1 MKTTKRFE
9 NAINKL
15 YIAFNENTLNP
26 ECCKQCAVGNIL
38 DKKDAWKYLSDDHGS
53 LKLNYLGLVHQNL
66 GRTFNGYS
74 PLELL
79 KIEAAFLK
87 GCGYQLPL
95 HHKHKK
101 PEDPTHQDTLFN
113 GLNEAIKVLCTF
125 DNIKNIMDYSN
136 LFKTSI
142 TKKSYLK
149 GTNFEFEKVKHE

>member
-38 DKKDAWKYLSDDHGS
+38 DQKDAWKHLSDDHGS

-74 PLELL
+74 PLDLL
-79 KIEAAFLK
+79 KIEAAFLR
-87 GCGYQLPL
+87 GCGYELPL
-95 HHKHKK
+95 HHKNKRPHDLTNKN
-101 PEDPTHQDTLFN
+101 TLFN
-113 GLNEAIKVLCTF
+113 GLNEAIKVLCIF
-125 DNIKNIMDYSN
+125 DNIEDVTNYSN
-136 LFKTSI
+136 LFKALI
-142 TKKSYLK
+142 TKKRELK
-149 GTNFEFEKVKHE
+149 PINFELEKV